1 LLEILVTSTTQ
12 PPSTVQ
18 QRGVLRPLLHLL
30 WPVLAEQ
37 LLVMLVGFSDTLL
50 AGHYL
55 SETHLASMTVVSY
68 GVWLLT
74 ELFSFIAI
82 GALAV
87 TARYIGAGD
96 RLTAGRVADQS
107 LLLGAVLAVI
117 FTTLGLYFSDAFA
130 PAMQLE
136 GEAAALA
143 TRYYRILIP
152 LLPMMMLEAVGIDCL
167 RAAGDMLTPLV
178 SMIVVNAVNICV
190 SWVLLTG
197 AGPFPELGWDGLAIG
212 TACGHFFGGAIPLFV
227 LLGGR
232 SGIQVDVRRWR
243 PDFALMRRILRIGV
257 PGGIDVL
264 SIVLL
269 QLVFLSIVSSLST
282 DELAAHG
289 VAVRIESIAYL
300 PGYAFQV
307 AIATLCGQY
316 LGAKD
321 YARAR
326 RAVTVASAVNCG
338 LLTAA
343 GMVMFFAGR
352 PMVWLFVSP
361 EQAGVVAIAPVLLR
375 IVAFAMPPFALL
387 EVFTGAL
394 RGAGDTRWP
403 LLFTL
408 IGFVG
413 VRLPLAW
420 LFVYQW
426 QLGVEGAWYAM
437 VTDVLVRCALISAR
451 FWFGGWQR
459 VRV

>member
-1 LLEILVTSTTQ
+1 MT
-12 PPSTVQ
+12 
-18 QRGVLRPLLHLL
+18 
-30 WPVLAEQ
+30 EQ

-55 SETHLASMTVVSY
+55 SDSHLAAMAVLSY
-68 GVWLLT
+68 GIWLLT

-82 GALAV
+82 GALAL

-96 RLTAGRVADQS
+96 RANANRVVNQS
-107 LLLGAVLAVI
+107 FALGGALAVV
-117 FTTLGLYFSDAFA
+117 FTAAAWYWCDSFA

-136 GEAAALA
+136 GEPAALA
-143 TRYYRILIP
+143 TRYLRLLIW

-167 RAAGDMLTPLV
+167 RAAGDMVTGLIAMV
-178 SMIVVNAVNICV
+178 IVNLVNIIV
-190 SWVLLTG
+190 SWGLLTG

-212 TACGHFFGGAIPLFV
+212 TACGHFFGGMIPFVV
-227 LLGGR
+227 LLRGR
-232 SGIQVDVRRWR
+232 SGVRVDLRAWW
-243 PDFALMRRILRIGV
+243 PDLTLMRRILRIGV
-257 PGGIDVL
+257 PGGLDVL
-264 SIVLL
+264 SIVFL
-269 QLVFLSIVSSLST
+269 QLTFLSIISSLST

-316 LGAKD
+316 LGAKN
-321 YARAR
+321 YAKAR
-326 RAVTVASAVNCG
+326 RAVVVACAVNCG
-338 LLTAA
+338 LLTGA
-343 GMVMFFAGR
+343 GMVMFFGGR
-352 PMVWLFVSP
+352 AIVSLFVSP
-361 EQAGVVAIAPVLLR
+361 EQTGVLTIAPALLR
-375 IVAFAMPPFALL
+375 IVAFAMPPFALM

-420 LFVYQW
+420 LFAYHW
-426 QLGVEGAWYAM
+426 HWGVEGAWYAM
-437 VTDVLVRCALISAR
+437 VIDVLVRCLLISGR
-451 FWFGGWQR
+451 FLMGGWQS
-459 VRV
+459 VRL

>member
-1 LLEILVTSTTQ
+1 VKPSTQ
-12 PPSTVQ
+12 PLLTD

-30 WPVLAEQ
+30 WPVMTEQ

-55 SETHLASMTVVSY
+55 SETHLAAMTVVSY
-68 GVWLLT
+68 GVWMLT

-82 GALAV
+82 GALAI

-96 RLTAGRVADQS
+96 RIAASRVADQS
-107 LLLGAVLAVI
+107 FLLGGVLAIV
-117 FTTLGLYFSDAFA
+117 FTAAGLYWSDAFA

-136 GEAAALA
+136 GEPAALA

-167 RAAGDMLTPLV
+167 RAAGDMITGLV
-178 SMIVVNAVNICV
+178 AMIIVNVVNIGV
-190 SWVLLTG
+190 SWALLTG

-212 TACGHFFGGAIPLFV
+212 TACGHFFGGAIPFVV
-227 LLGGR
+227 LLRGR
-232 SGIQVDVRRWR
+232 SGIQIDLRRWW
-243 PDFALMRRILRIGV
+243 PDFAMMRRILRIGV
-257 PGGIDVL
+257 PGGVDVL

-321 YARAR
+321 YAKAR
-326 RAVTVASAVNCG
+326 RAVAVASAVNCG
-338 LLTAA
+338 MLTAA
-343 GMVMFFAGR
+343 GLVMYFAGR
-352 PMVWLFVSP
+352 PMVGLFVSSD
-361 EQAGVVAIAPVLLR
+361 QAGVLAIAPVLLS

-426 QLGVEGAWYAM
+426 HWGVEGAWYAM